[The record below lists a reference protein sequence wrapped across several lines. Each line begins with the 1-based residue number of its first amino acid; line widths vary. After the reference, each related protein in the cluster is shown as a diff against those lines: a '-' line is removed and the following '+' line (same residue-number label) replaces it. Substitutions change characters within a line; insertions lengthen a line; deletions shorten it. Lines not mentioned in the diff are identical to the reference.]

1 MSYTSEASQR
11 ATQITNATN
20 DSKNQ
25 HQRVVSS
32 VRGASSWWK
41 GEAYDAFNKKYGGI
55 DRYVRSM
62 HDSMGKTVSAL
73 KNLRKAI
80 DKADTER
87 AREAAKKK

>member
-1 MSYTSEASQR
+1 
-11 ATQITNATN
+11 
-20 DSKNQ
+20 
-25 HQRVVSS
+25 
-32 VRGASSWWK
+32 
-41 GEAYDAFNKKYGGI
+41 
-55 DRYVRSM
+55 M